1 MKLIQFSHA
10 RANLAS
16 VFDQVENDA
25 EETVITRS
33 GHESMVLLSLSE
45 YEAMKETLYLL
56 KGENGRVLRER
67 VAAMDA
73 GHAVTVRE
81 LIDADAE
88 DRAEA

>member
-16 VFDQVENDA
+16 IFDQVENDA

-33 GHESMVLLSLSE
+33 GRESMVLLSLSE

-56 KGENGRVLRER
+56 KGENGRILRER
-67 VAAMDA
+67 IAEMDA
-73 GHAVTVRE
+73 GRSVTERE

-88 DRAEA
+88 GLVEA

>member
-16 VFDQVENDA
+16 IFDQVENDA
-25 EETVITRS
+25 EETVITRG

-45 YEAMKETLYLL
+45 YEAMKEALYLL

-67 VAAMDA
+67 IAAMDA
-73 GHAVTVRE
+73 GRTTTKHE
-81 LIDADAE
+81 LVDPDAE
-88 DRAEA
+88 GLVEA

>member
-45 YEAMKETLYLL
+45 YAAMKETLYLL

-67 VAAMDA
+67 IAAMDA
-73 GHAVTVRE
+73 GHAVAERE
-81 LIDADAE
+81 LIDADE
-88 DRAEA
+88 GLIEA

>member
-1 MKLIQFSHA
+1 MKLIQFSQA

-16 VFDQVENDA
+16 VFDEVENDA

-56 KGENGRVLRER
+56 KGENGRVLHRR
-67 VAAMDA
+67 IAQMDA
-73 GHAVTVRE
+73 GRNVTKHE
-81 LIDADAE
+81 LIDGDAE
-88 DRAEA
+88 GLAEA

>member
-16 VFDQVENDA
+16 VFDQVESDA

-56 KGENGRVLRER
+56 KGENGRVLRDRIAE
-67 VAAMDA
+67 MDA
-73 GHAVTVRE
+73 GRNTAKRE
-81 LIDADAE
+81 LVDNDAE
-88 DRAEA
+88 GLAAA